1 MTLLLSLVDTHVGIF
16 LTKKI
21 FFRICPMIE
30 LLSCLL
36 TLLKK
41 KVSQAVSPLF
51 SSRMTF
57 GWGYAQQIR

>member
-41 KVSQAVSPLF
+41 KSFTSSVSPF
-51 SSRMTF
+51 FITDDIWV
-57 GWGYAQQIR
+57 GVCTTN